1 MTTFGRAPDNDVVLD
16 DDTVSSHHATL
27 ESSTQGLSLTDLGST
42 NGTFV
47 NGTRV
52 QQAVIEQG
60 DTVRLGGVTLVVS
73 NGRLEPPLQETK
85 SRTTAPLLVLVALVI
100 AVAGTIAVVG
110 LRNRDD
116 NPTREAKQ
124 QTVEDVTQDDG
135 KSDGPSASPNVD
147 LFAAPQNLGALVDE
161 ASASVISIDC
171 ADGSGSGWPIRIGND
186 VLIVTNHHVIEY
198 CINTTVRFS
207 NIAVNGRANVIA
219 SDAPTDLAVLRTT
232 TKLTPLDTAQPP
244 PVGAWLMVVGN
255 PLGLERSVSYGTL
268 NNVYEGLLIT
278 DAAINPGNSGGPVFD
293 SAGKVVGVASAKI
306 SDNEV
311 DRVGIVIGVEELCV
325 AVLDCDGRFPG

>member
-27 ESSTQGLSLTDLGST
+27 ESTPQGLSLTDLGST

-52 QQAVIEQG
+52 QQAVVTQG
-60 DTVRLGGVTLVVS
+60 DAVRLGGVTFVVS
-73 NGRLEPPLQETK
+73 NGRLEPP
-85 SRTTAPLLVLVALVI
+85 SRERKRRRTAPLLVLLALVI
-100 AVAGTIAVVG
+100 AAVGTIAVIG
-110 LRNRDD
+110 LRNQDD
-116 NPTREAKQ
+116 ARRESAQ
-124 QTVEDVTQDDG
+124 ATIASDSQEDG
-135 KSDGPSASPNVD
+135 KSDSPSAAPNVD
-147 LFAAPQNLGALVDE
+147 LFAAPKDLGILVDE

-207 NIAVNGRANVIA
+207 NIAVDGRANVIA

-325 AVLDCDGRFPG
+325 AVLDCDGTFPG

>member
-16 DDTVSSHHATL
+16 NDTVSSHHATL
-27 ESSTQGLSLTDLGST
+27 ESTPQGLSLTDLGST

-52 QQAVIEQG
+52 QQAVVTQG
-60 DTVRLGGVTLVVS
+60 DAVRLGGVTLVVS
-73 NGRLEPPLQETK
+73 NGRLEPPSLK
-85 SRTTAPLLVLVALVI
+85 SKPRKTLPLLVLLALVI
-100 AVAGTIAVVG
+100 AAAGTIAVVG

-116 NPTREAKQ
+116 ASREAEPPP
-124 QTVEDVTQDDG
+124 VENVSQEDG
-135 KSDGPSASPNVD
+135 TSDSPSASPNVD

-171 ADGSGSGWPIRIGND
+171 ADGSGSGWPIRIGDD

-207 NIAVNGRANVIA
+207 NIAVSGRANVIA

-232 TKLTPLDTAQPP
+232 TKLAPLDTAQPP

-268 NNVYEGLLIT
+268 NNVFEGLLIT

-293 SAGKVVGVASAKI
+293 SAGNVVGVASAKI
-306 SDNEV
+306 SDDEV

-325 AVLDCDGRFPG
+325 AVLDCDGTLPG